1 MNNRNEIEKNSTS
14 ETNSCWCGSKECADN
29 TLIFNASGIVVKL

>member
-1 MNNRNEIEKNSTS
+1 MNNRNEIEK
-14 ETNSCWCGSKECADN
+14 KFDIRDKQLLVRVIECADN